1 MQETYI
7 RLKGLKNLNDPIIVC
22 NEEQRFIAAEQMR
35 QINVEPI
42 KILLEPFG
50 KNTAPAITLAA
61 LIASEI
67 ENDPY
72 F

>member
-1 MQETYI
+1 M
-7 RLKGLKNLNDPIIVC
+7 KN
-22 NEEQRFIAAEQMR
+22 IAAEQMR

-50 KNTAPAITLAA
+50 KNTAPAILAA

-67 ENDPY
+67 KNDPILLILSADHKLRKKKVLKKQLKKV
-72 F
+72 